1 MLEGT
6 LHTSD
11 VKVILANVMCML
23 LFNIADINH
32 VLQAVLFFATII
44 YTIVRIIHEIKKI
57 KGNGKSEGSQ
67 GGQEEA

>member
-1 MLEGT
+1 MLESA
-6 LHTSD
+6 LHTND

-32 VLQAVLFFATII
+32 ILQAILFFATII

-57 KGNGKSEGSQ
+57 KANGKGDQGSQ
-67 GGQEEA
+67 EEG